1 MGKCAFPTFLA
12 PRRHPR
18 PVSEEA
24 LRRVVPLEH
33 VPVPA
38 LELAHHSVV
47 QPRGNHHAVLGG
59 LGELRALG
67 WGLEKKVNFDLIFSS
82 KGWENQ
88 VGL

>member
-1 MGKCAFPTFLA
+1 MGECDFPTFLA

-38 LELAHHSVV
+38 LELAHHAVV
-47 QPRGNHHAVLGG
+47 KARGNNHAVLGS
-59 LGELRALG
+59 LGELRALS
-67 WGLEKKVNFDLIFSS
+67 W
-82 KGWENQ
+82 
-88 VGL
+88 

>member
-1 MGKCAFPTFLA
+1 MGNCDFLTFLA

-38 LELAHHSVV
+38 LELAHHAVV
-47 QPRGNHHAVLGG
+47 KPRGDHHAVLGS
-59 LGELRALG
+59 LGELGALG
-67 WGLEKKVNFDLIFSS
+67 W
-82 KGWENQ
+82 
-88 VGL
+88 